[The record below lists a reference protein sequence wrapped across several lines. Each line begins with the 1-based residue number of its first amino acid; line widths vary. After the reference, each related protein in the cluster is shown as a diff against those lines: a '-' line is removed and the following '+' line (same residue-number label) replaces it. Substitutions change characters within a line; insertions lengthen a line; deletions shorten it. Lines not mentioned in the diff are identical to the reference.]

1 MRGRYY
7 EIRSMNGRYASYW
20 NAFLFKIYFQHE
32 KGVKKKELSNAN
44 DRSNS
49 PAVSVAKSTGSSS
62 PLRGILTS
70 ATEPVG
76 IVPDLG
82 ATSSALLGLLTH
94 PQPVR
99 TLSPFPKPSL
109 GTALEAARFV
119 PSGQP
124 RRAVPVQNNDQA
136 NHRPAANVNPA
147 LVSAMAS
154 SAAKDAIEKYG
165 QNTVPAKPSSA
176 VAQGKGKNC
185 NKDKDF
191 KSKAKPIADSVST
204 RPKRGK
210 QRRNFSDLLQDD
222 SEEESSEV
230 REYN

>member
-1 MRGRYY
+1 M
-7 EIRSMNGRYASYW
+7 S
-20 NAFLFKIYFQHE
+20 LFKIYFQNDT
-32 KGVKKKELSNAN
+32 GVKKKELSNVMASNAN

-49 PAVSVAKSTGSSS
+49 PPVPVAKPTGSPS

-70 ATEPVG
+70 ASEPVE

-82 ATSSALLGLLTH
+82 ATNSALFGLLTQA
-94 PQPVR
+94 QPVR

-119 PSGQP
+119 PPGQP
-124 RRAVPVQNNDQA
+124 RRAVPVQNNGQA
-136 NHRPAANVNPA
+136 NHRPAAANVNPA

-154 SAAKDAIEKYG
+154 SAAKDAIAKYG
-165 QNTVPAKPSSA
+165 QNTVPTKPCNA

-191 KSKAKPIADSVST
+191 KSKAKPIAGSVST

-210 QRRNFSDLLQDD
+210 QRRNFSDLLQDE

-230 REYN
+230 ENIIDSF

>member
-1 MRGRYY
+1 M
-7 EIRSMNGRYASYW
+7 S
-20 NAFLFKIYFQHE
+20 LFKIYFQNE
-32 KGVKKKELSNAN
+32 KVVKKKELSNVMASNAN

-49 PAVSVAKSTGSSS
+49 PAVSVAKS

-124 RRAVPVQNNDQA
+124 RRAVPVQNNGQA
-136 NHRPAANVNPA
+136 NHRPAANVNPT

-154 SAAKDAIEKYG
+154 SAAKDAIAKYG
-165 QNTVPAKPSSA
+165 QNTVPIKPSNA

-191 KSKAKPIADSVST
+191 KSKAKPIAGSVST

-230 REYN
+230 GEYS